1 MSSRFLIMSI
11 VLIGISLL
19 LLLTLAFYYY
29 QFRKL
34 DTKSKKYGLVIP
46 AITISLI
53 SISEIMGI
61 ITAIIYKPDA
71 SSLNIGTIVTTVIG
85 MIFIAAS
92 VIALFFFIPY
102 FGVALTK
109 DSINLI
115 GEKIDNKN
123 IVKII
128 EDTRTPNIFVF
139 YKQGK
144 RVTKKV
150 KFSTK
155 MVDASFFDEKITG
168 IKVDNEDAL
177 AYHNKTIRNK

>member
-1 MSSRFLIMSI
+1 MSSKFLIMSI
-11 VLIGISLL
+11 VLIGVSLL

-29 QFRKL
+29 QFIKL
-34 DTKSKKYGLVIP
+34 DTKSKKYGLVLPIV
-46 AITISLI
+46 TVSLI

-61 ITAIIYKPDA
+61 VTAIIYKPDI
-71 SSLNIGTIVTTVIG
+71 LNANTGAIVTTVIG
-85 MIFIAAS
+85 MVFIAAS
-92 VIALFFFIPY
+92 VIALFFFIPH

-109 DSINLI
+109 DSVNLI

-128 EDTRTPNIFVF
+128 KDTRTENIYVF

-155 MVDASFFDEKITG
+155 MVDASFFDEKMTG
-168 IKVDNEDAL
+168 IKVDTEDAL